1 MPRQQPQH
9 PLTKLISRGTTM
21 AVNEYE
27 CANDLLGRDVFLT
40 RRVQNFEHEV
50 WCRVVAVR
58 GSVPFDWDSG
68 ELDVVVT
75 VDGRQERYTFDLSMY
90 CAERISE

>member
-1 MPRQQPQH
+1 
-9 PLTKLISRGTTM
+9 M